1 MRNTRL
7 KVAIIESGQK
17 SYELAYKLNWHP
29 TKLSHVV
36 TGAYPASVDDK
47 RQLAD
52 ALGKTVSEL
61 FNSEEAIHA

>member
-1 MRNTRL
+1 MCNTRL
-7 KVAIIESGQK
+7 KIAIIKNGLK
-17 SYELAYKLNWHP
+17 AYELAHELGWHP

-47 RQLAD
+47 RQIAD

-61 FNSEEAIHA
+61 FNSEEVVHA